1 MKRAL
6 FGCLWAVM
14 ALGCGGTSDG
24 TACPAIAASNFTVT
38 VTDAVTSA
46 RICDATVS
54 ATDSST
60 GGSMNLMVF
69 GGATDCAY
77 SGGFYERP
85 GTFTLTA
92 QKSGYLPTTMPNVVV
107 TKGVC
112 NVTPAQVTLKLGK

>member
-77 SGGFYERP
+77 SGGFTNARHLHP
-85 GTFTLTA
+85 DRA
-92 QKSGYLPTTMPNVVV
+92 KSGYLPTTMPNVVV